1 MKDTKC
7 NIFKKH
13 SKKLDSP
20 KGNNVTQFEKETAKL
35 VNIKAATALISGTAA
50 IHLATKLDGIKEG
63 DRVFCQS
70 LTFSACV
77 NPII

>member
-1 MKDTKC
+1 M
-7 NIFKKH
+7 
-13 SKKLDSP
+13 
-20 KGNNVTQFEKETAKL
+20 GNNVTQFEKETSKL

-50 IHLATKLDGIKEG
+50 IHLAIKLAGIKEG

-70 LTFSACV
+70 LTFSACA